1 MKLTLPKFYHPL
13 SDMDCSNDTNPN
25 ERLLDAARDGN
36 EAVVTFFLQCN
47 ETYINVGNHDG
58 KTPLHLASENGHAS
72 VLRLLLEQESVDVN
86 RGDDEGETPLYA
98 AAKLGYDDVVDILLG
113 HDEVNVNKGRNSD
126 GQAPLHAASENGHL
140 GVVEL
145 GGNSIEK
152 YSA

>member
-1 MKLTLPKFYHPL
+1 MFSCMSVCKITNDLFYSAAYINFDHMNEIDP

-72 VLRLLLEQESVDVN
+72 VLRLLLEQ
-86 RGDDEGETPLYA
+86 GP
-98 AAKLGYDDVVDILLG
+98 
-113 HDEVNVNKGRNSD
+113 
-126 GQAPLHAASENGHL
+126 
-140 GVVEL
+140 
-145 GGNSIEK
+145 NSIENNL
-152 YSA
+152 A